1 MVEGELEKP
10 ELSRWRKVLNW
21 LCGIEAMQDSREPVF
36 TLDEAKSYMQEA
48 ERQSSIEESMKG
60 RILTSIGITFA
71 LSFTIFICGFF
82 A

>member
-1 MVEGELEKP
+1 
-10 ELSRWRKVLNW
+10 
-21 LCGIEAMQDSREPVF
+21 MQDSREPVF